1 MKDVA
6 WLKLYSIVRLI
17 AVVVLI
23 IFAHYVSDHEAEGVE
38 RLDEAF
44 TFSSGIN
51 KLIFEGFVK
60 WDSVH
65 YLNIA
70 QKGYQNDYQFVFYPL
85 YPLLLR
91 YFGKIVLFTHFNS
104 FEHILFFALL
114 LNQILGLCNL
124 ILLRRILQI
133 LQFNYKLIDFASLC
147 FIFNP
152 AFIFFFTVY
161 TESVYTFLSFLYFYC
176 ILSKRNFFFSSFIL
190 FLCCCTRSNGLL
202 AILPFGISFLAACY
216 ERRRVEVER
225 LWTIITTAAVAI
237 TPYILFSH
245 VGYEFICS
253 EDKWS
258 RLHRDYCVDSEANSI
273 NKLRLYN
280 VLQQK
285 YWNVSFLNSYQIR
298 QIPNMMLA
306 LPVIAI
312 SAYTLISCN
321 DKDRDLVLVSSNTT
335 FSHNSLL
342 SWKIH
347 LFVHLLIGLFWAH
360 IQVSTRLILSSSPLI
375 YVGLAKLLTSKGK
388 TRSLI
393 IAYLIIYMM
402 MGSILHTN
410 YYPWT

>member
-1 MKDVA
+1 MQEVA
-6 WLKLYSIVRLI
+6 WMKLYSIVRLI
-17 AVVVLI
+17 AAIILI
-23 IFAHYVSDHEAEGVE
+23 IFAHYVSDHAAEGVE
-38 RLDEAF
+38 RLNEAF

-70 QKGYQNDYQFVFYPL
+70 LKGYQNDYQFVFYPL

-91 YFGKIVLFTHFNS
+91 YFEKIVLFTHFNS

-114 LNQILGLCNL
+114 LNQLLGL
-124 ILLRRILQI
+124 
-133 LQFNYKLIDFASLC
+133 S
-147 FIFNP
+147 
-152 AFIFFFTVY
+152 
-161 TESVYTFLSFLYFYC
+161 
-176 ILSKRNFFFSSFIL
+176 
-190 FLCCCTRSNGLL
+190 
-202 AILPFGISFLAACY
+202 
-216 ERRRVEVER
+216 
-225 LWTIITTAAVAI
+225 TAAVAI
-237 TPYILFSH
+237 TPCILFSH

-258 RLHRDYCVDSEANSI
+258 RLHRDYCVDSEANSM

-280 VLQQK
+280 ILQQK

-298 QIPNMMLA
+298 QIPNIMLA

-312 SAYTLISCN
+312 STYTLISSFN
-321 DKDRDLVLVSSNTT
+321 DKDRDLVLVSSNTP

-342 SWKIH
+342 PWKIH

-388 TRSLI
+388 ARSLT
-393 IAYLIIYMM
+393 IAYLIIYMLI
-402 MGSILHTN
+402 GSILHTN